1 MWLTMDA
8 RHEYFEHLKTVGGVL
23 CLDFANTAS
32 ARDTATPTERLH
44 NYEDLTVWA
53 ERVGIVDGA
62 GGERLRREAARQP
75 EASIALFQRAL
86 ALREAIFRIF
96 AARIEDTAPAAD
108 DLALLNANIA
118 ASYPHLRLAISDAT
132 GFTWAWADTPHQ
144 LDRMLWPVVRS
155 AAEMLTSDE
164 LERVRMCQGEHC
176 GWLFVDCSKNRSRRW
191 CDMQDCGN
199 VEKVRRYRRKQKE

>member
-1 MWLTMDA
+1 MDA

-44 NYEDLTVWA
+44 AYADLTIWA
-53 ERVGIVDGA
+53 ERVGVIDSA
-62 GGERLRREAARQP
+62 GGEILRQEAMHQP
-75 EASIALFQRAL
+75 EAAAAVFRQAL
-86 ALREAIFRIF
+86 ALREALFRIF
-96 AARIEDTAPAAD
+96 ATLIEDTVPETG
-108 DLALLNANIA
+108 DLALLNTAIA
-118 ASYPHLRLAISDAT
+118 ASYPHLRLVADAVAV
-132 GFTWAWADTPHQ
+132 FTWQWADTPYQ

-176 GWLFVDCSKNRSRRW
+176 GWLFVDRSKNRSRRW

-199 VEKVRRYRRKQKE
+199 VEKVRRYRRKQKA